1 MEFLAI
7 IAALSASMS
16 KALEIA
22 WFHIARRRKALAEV
36 KQQQKQLVQA
46 IGVEGTR
53 IQKYL
58 EFDNL
63 IGEIEGALTVVL
75 ENNKRLKH
83 NSVFWEI
90 IEPTHQQ
97 LYRAVSIT
105 LHNFNISSFR
115 DYHRGQ
121 VDGGRPNLEQLVYQ
135 SEAFFAERKR
145 QKYIDC
151 IRLARPHTGQMKG
164 FANMI
169 IRDVST
175 QLVNFGH

>member
-1 MEFLAI
+1 MEFLTVI
-7 IAALSASMS
+7 TSLFASM
-16 KALEIA
+16 ARVLELA
-22 WFHIARRRKALAEV
+22 WYHIAKRKKALAEV
-36 KQQQKQLVQA
+36 RQQQKQLVQA
-46 IGVEGTR
+46 IGAEGAR
-53 IQKYL
+53 VRNYL

-63 IGEIEGALTVVL
+63 VSEIEGALTVVL

-83 NSVFWEI
+83 NNVFWEI
-90 IEPTHQQ
+90 IAPTHQQ

-121 VDGGRPNLEQLVYQ
+121 VDGGRPNLEQLIHQ
-135 SEAFFAERKR
+135 SEAFFTTRKR
-145 QKYIDC
+145 EKYIDC
-151 IRLARPHTGQMKG
+151 IRQARPHTGQMKG